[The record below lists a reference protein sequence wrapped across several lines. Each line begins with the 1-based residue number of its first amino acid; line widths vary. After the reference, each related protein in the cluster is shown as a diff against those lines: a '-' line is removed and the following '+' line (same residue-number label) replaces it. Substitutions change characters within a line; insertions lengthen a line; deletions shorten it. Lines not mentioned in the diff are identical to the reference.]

1 MKTLVVAPH
10 PDDETLG
17 VGGTI
22 LKRSS
27 NKKNKVYWMIMT
39 EKDKNNYKFNEI
51 QKRRLEISKVK
62 KLLNF
67 KKVLC
72 LGYPPASLENQKR
85 SLMISKIKLILDNL
99 KPEEIFIPH
108 YSDIHSDHR
117 VTYEIIS
124 SCTKNFRASYIKR
137 ILCYQTISETNFN
150 LKKKQQ
156 FFPNYYEDISKFI
169 KKKLNI
175 LDIYKSEIQRF
186 PFPRSKKVV
195 LSLANLR
202 GSEINKKAAEA
213 FEVMKWIS

>member
-1 MKTLVVAPH
+1 MKTLIVAPH

-17 VGGTI
+17 AGGTI
-22 LKRSS
+22 LKRSL

-39 EKDKNNYKFNEI
+39 EKDKKNYKFNEI

-67 KKVLC
+67 KKVYS
-72 LGYPPASLENQKR
+72 LGYPPASLETQKKN
-85 SLMISKIKLILDNL
+85 LMIKKIKLILDKL

-117 VTYEIIS
+117 VTFEIIA
-124 SCTKNFRASYIKR
+124 SCTKNFRARYIKR
-137 ILCYQTISETNFN
+137 IMCYQTISETNFN

-169 KKKLNI
+169 KKKLDI
-175 LDIYKSEIQRF
+175 LDIYKSEIKKF
-186 PFPRSKKVV
+186 PFPRSKKVI

-213 FEVMKWIS
+213 FEVMKWIN

>member
-67 KKVLC
+67 KKVLS

-85 SLMISKIKLILDNL
+85 SLMISKIKLILDKL

-117 VTYEIIS
+117 VTFEIIS

-202 GSEINKKAAEA
+202 GSDINKKAAEA
-213 FEVMKWIS
+213 FEIMKWIS

>member
-1 MKTLVVAPH
+1 M
-10 PDDETLG
+10 
-17 VGGTI
+17 
-22 LKRSS
+22 
-27 NKKNKVYWMIMT
+27 
-39 EKDKNNYKFNEI
+39 
-51 QKRRLEISKVK
+51 
-62 KLLNF
+62 
-67 KKVLC
+67 
-72 LGYPPASLENQKR
+72 
-85 SLMISKIKLILDNL
+85 
-99 KPEEIFIPH
+99 
-108 YSDIHSDHR
+108 
-117 VTYEIIS
+117 
-124 SCTKNFRASYIKR
+124 
-137 ILCYQTISETNFN
+137 CYQTISETNFN